1 MSATTP
7 LAFDVSTPLARGK
20 VANRR
25 EGGDVQVHF
34 QTVVAKEV
42 EDGRKEEKVQPQDP
56 PKSVTNVNLLS
67 SGLEFS
73 QDQDT
78 GLTVIKMYDR
88 ETGKLVRQLPPE
100 ETLTFLRQLA
110 DDKKGVLVSKKL

>member
-1 MSATTP
+1 MSATP
-7 LAFDVSTPLARGK
+7 LTLDVSTPLTRGN

-25 EGGDVQVHF
+25 EGGDVQAHF
-34 QTVVAKEV
+34 QTVLAKAV
-42 EDGRKEEKVQPQDP
+42 EDGRKEEKAQPQEP

-73 QDQDT
+73 QDQET

-110 DDKKGVLVSKKL
+110 EDKKGVLVSKKL

>member
-1 MSATTP
+1 
-7 LAFDVSTPLARGK
+7 V
-20 VANRR
+20 
-25 EGGDVQVHF
+25 DVQTHL
-34 QTVVAKEV
+34 QTVLGKEG
-42 EDGRKEEKVQPQDP
+42 EGGRKEEKVQQESSQ
-56 PKSVTNVNLLS
+56 KSITNVNLLS

-73 QDQDT
+73 QDQET

-110 DDKKGVLVSKKL
+110 EDKKGILVSKKL